1 MKIKLKDKVFSYR
14 FAKKED
20 ADIIN
25 KFDKIINS
33 DKEDSKYYLRH
44 NKKKILKNISEGN
57 KLYLVFY
64 NNKLV
69 AWATLFLVIKENHL
83 SNWNLPL
90 KKSKDA
96 GILARASVSKK
107 FRGYGLQK
115 FLIKKRL
122 EYLKK
127 KNKSLAFVGADPRN
141 KYSLSNIKSFGFK
154 YFKTVVMNKEEIVN
168 QKKII
173 VKESVDNYRLRL

>member
-1 MKIKLKDKVFSYR
+1 MKIKLKDKIFDYR

-25 KFDKIINS
+25 KFDKRINS

-44 NKKKILKNISEGN
+44 NKKKILKNISEGD

-64 NNKLV
+64 NHKLV
-69 AWATLFLVIKENHL
+69 AWATLFLIIKEKHL
-83 SNWNLPL
+83 PDWNLSI
-90 KKSKDA
+90 KKSKKA
-96 GILARASVSKK
+96 GVLARASVSKK
-107 FRGYGLQK
+107 FRGYGLQR

-127 KNKSLAFVGADPRN
+127 KNKPLAFVGVDPRN
-141 KYSLSNIKSFGFK
+141 KHSLKNIKEFGFK
-154 YFKTVVMNKEEIVN
+154 YFKTVVISNEKIVN
-168 QKKII
+168 QKKVIL
-173 VKESVDNYRLRL
+173 KESVDNYRLKL